1 MLNWHRMTKVELQYD
16 LVRKLEDADAEAV
29 ARVHG
34 YFGVLKVKIA
44 SSLDKITVDY
54 DASRL
59 SRRDLEGA
67 LVSYGVPIR
76 RTA

>member
-1 MLNWHRMTKVELQYD
+1 MTNVELQYD
-16 LVRKLEDADAEAV
+16 LVRKLEDADADAV

-34 YFGVLKVKIA
+34 YFGIQRVRVA

-59 SRRDLEGA
+59 SRLDVEAA
-67 LVSYGVPIR
+67 LLRYGVPIHR
-76 RTA
+76 AA

>member
-1 MLNWHRMTKVELQYD
+1 MTKVDLQFD

-29 ARVHG
+29 GRVNG
-34 YFGVLKVKIA
+34 YFGVERVQIA
-44 SSLDKITVDY
+44 KSLDKITVEY

-67 LVSYGVPIR
+67 LVRYGVPIR
-76 RTA
+76 RTP